1 MKLGRFPYPT
11 FRRIR
16 HIIVVWAIETIALLL
31 LDQALPGL
39 ILTSGESAALAVA
52 AIGLL
57 NAILRPLFLTL
68 TITITVLTIGL
79 FSFLLNIAVV
89 LLASRIVPGFI
100 INDGVTVI
108 LVVLGVTLINMIVTK
123 ILALD
128 ENNSYYRSVISRFR
142 SKEDKTNSDL
152 VTGLVM
158 IEIDGLSKSVIQS
171 AITKGYMPTLSSW
184 LESNQYKL
192 SSWNCGLPSQTS
204 ASQMG
209 ILYGE
214 NENIPAFRWYEK
226 ETQKLIVSNHL
237 NDTALIETR
246 IKTKDFLLTGLSSS
260 IGNMFSG
267 GASRSV
273 MTMSQLSQVS
283 KIPKRSGNFY
293 NFFLNPYNFIRT
305 FFLMA
310 FEFFQ
315 EIVQAAIQRFRNHQ
329 PRVRRSILFA
339 IERTISSVLLRELTT
354 HLVIEDL
361 FKATQSIYATYVG
374 YDVVAHHAGIDSP
387 ASFSV
392 LRGIDKQIERII
404 QAAKTSN
411 NLYQFVLLS
420 DHGQSQGKTFKQ
432 KYGYTLDEMIRGLF
446 SKDLDVES
454 AGASEE
460 TKGYINSLLQEA
472 LIPHERI
479 SQTAKK
485 IYDQMKSGKENYPF
499 FINPK
504 HSEKSGNSDVVICS
518 SGNMALVYFTNTNNR
533 LSLEEISLQ
542 YPELI
547 ADIVS
552 HPGIGF
558 IMVNSILH
566 GTVVIHSNGIHYL
579 SEERIEGSDLFQKY
593 DPTTK
598 KQLLK
603 LNQYKNNGDLI
614 LFSDYDPISQNT
626 SAFEEL
632 FGHHGGLGGL
642 QTEAFVLYPSIFHFD
657 HPVLD
662 SVEMHK
668 TLCQWQREIRKI
680 DSKNTGSLN

>member
-39 ILTSGESAALAVA
+39 ILTSGESAVLAVA

-79 FSFLLNIAVV
+79 FSFLLNVAVV

-100 INDGVTVI
+100 INDGATVI
-108 LVVLGVTLINMIVTK
+108 LVVLGVTLINMIVSK
-123 ILALD
+123 ILSLD

-142 SKEDKTNSDL
+142 TGEDNAMNDQVK
-152 VTGLVM
+152 GLIM

-171 AITKGYMPTLSSW
+171 AISKGYMPTISSW
-184 LESNQYKL
+184 LESHQYHLK
-192 SSWNCGLPSQTS
+192 SWNCGLPSQTS

-226 ETQKLIVSNHL
+226 ENHKLVVSNHL
-237 NDTALIETR
+237 SDTALIEER
-246 IKTKDFLLTGLSSS
+246 IKTKDFLLKGMSSS

-273 MTMSQLSQVS
+273 MTMSQLSHVS
-283 KIPKRSGNFY
+283 SIPKRSGNFY

-310 FEFFQ
+310 FEFLQ
-315 EIVQAAIQRFRNHQ
+315 EIFQATLQRVRNQQ

-339 IERTISSVLLRELTT
+339 IERTLSSVLLRELTT
-354 HLVIEDL
+354 HLIIEDL
-361 FKATQSIYATYVG
+361 FKGTQSIYATYVG
-374 YDVVAHHAGIDSP
+374 YDVVAHHTGIDSP

-392 LRGIDKQIERII
+392 LRGIDKQIERIV
-404 QAAKTSN
+404 QAAKASN
-411 NLYQFVLLS
+411 NYYQFALLS
-420 DHGQSQGKTFKQ
+420 DHGQSQGETFKQ
-432 KYGYTLDEMIRGLF
+432 KYGYTLEEMIRGLF
-446 SKDLDVES
+446 SNDLDIAS
-454 AGASEE
+454 TGASEE

-479 SQTAKK
+479 SLTAKK
-485 IYDQMKSGKENYPF
+485 IYDQMKSRKGNYPYF
-499 FINPK
+499 NLPENSESPK
-504 HSEKSGNSDVVICS
+504 TSDVVICP
-518 SGNMALVYFTNTNNR
+518 SGNMALVYFTNTLNR

-542 YPELI
+542 YPSLI
-547 ADIVS
+547 PDIVS

-558 IMVNSILH
+558 VMVNSILH

-579 SEERIEGSDLFQKY
+579 SEDRSEGTDLFQKY
-593 DPTTK
+593 DLGTK
-598 KQLLK
+598 NQLLK
-603 LNQYKNNGDLI
+603 LDRYKNNGDLI

-632 FGHHGGLGGL
+632 VGHHGGLGGL
-642 QTEAFVLYPSIFHFD
+642 QTEAFVLYPSILNFD
-657 HPVLD
+657 HTVND
-662 SVEMHK
+662 STDMHK
-668 TLCQWQREIRKI
+668 MLCKWQKEIRISSFI
-680 DSKNTGSLN
+680 D